1 MTLADPNYKR
11 HIEQLQQAEQ
21 TSLKHVA
28 ASTGPAPT
36 AAQPKTLQ
44 LTPEQTTL
52 VAKIRHSAWKDYLQQ
67 PRWCAWFQG
76 DPKPDGDGFAK
87 VPIGSH
93 SDPKT
98 WRTFDELCAKL
109 KPGQGIGYNFL
120 GGDLHPLDLD
130 HVRNPHSGDICKEA
144 MLLLSRLGSFTEYSI
159 SGRGLHVIFKGNVR
173 GKQLGHSCIQYW
185 NPKNSPRFFTVTADV
200 VGEAFSTIKDVGD
213 DFNFVYAQA
222 AHISAKCREELA
234 TVDPEQ
240 YAKLPVECAP
250 VESATR
256 EKAKTKTRKVA
267 KGFDIYDFLKFYK
280 LEIDNETNNDL
291 GHCIRLTSCPIK
303 GDKHVGQNGTST
315 NFIFPTKDGGLAFHC
330 QSTGCVEKTVHDVI
344 KQLAEDH
351 GLYPKP
357 IYEEKPDGAYRVE
370 IVSHCASTIKSETWE
385 WIVAGYLPKGAE
397 VHLFAGKGRGKT
409 KVCNYFNKLAN
420 DQGLRVIRFN
430 MEDHEASILKP
441 TMYASGC
448 NLELTEV
455 VDRAALASKD
465 GKQMQTSIDF
475 SQPEFVAALEELVNK
490 FGDVGLV
497 IIEPINNYK
506 GRSKAISEDDMRP
519 IHTAL
524 ATLAEKLNI
533 CILVVS
539 HTNRKKDVDIQEKAH
554 GAGSGINVARV
565 NLYLDVD
572 REGGDPD
579 ERILAD
585 AGSNIKVGKSIV
597 FKIVEQQPF
606 ELDGVTHKEIAIA
619 VFDRETETTAQDM
632 LTGGESPTI
641 QSQAVEIA
649 SWLIEYLTDK
659 GEVRKD
665 VVVGAARQFSKDWT
679 QANIEKTFNR
689 RLKKTSNSRTVGG
702 GKNKTTF
709 WSLGKK
715 EQTVVPFDK
724 SKTSTQEIIQ

>member
-1 MTLADPNYKR
+1 
-11 HIEQLQQAEQ
+11 
-21 TSLKHVA
+21 LK
-28 ASTGPAPT
+28 S
-36 AAQPKTLQ
+36 
-44 LTPEQTTL
+44 
-52 VAKIRHSAWKDYLQQ
+52 
-67 PRWCAWFQG
+67 
-76 DPKPDGDGFAK
+76 
-87 VPIGSH
+87 
-93 SDPKT
+93 
-98 WRTFDELCAKL
+98 TFDELCKKL

-130 HVRNPHSGDICKEA
+130 HVRNTQTGMICNEA
-144 MLLLSRLGSFTEYSI
+144 MVLLSRLQTFSEISI
-159 SGRGLHVIFKGNVR
+159 SGRGLHVLFKGNVR
-173 GKQLGHSCIQYW
+173 GHQLTETCVQYW
-185 NPKNSPRFFTVTADV
+185 NPAKAPRFFTVTADV

-213 DFNFVYAQA
+213 DFNYIFATA

-234 TVDPEQ
+234 TIDPEQ
-240 YAKLPVECAP
+240 YAKLPAEP
-250 VESATR
+250 VK
-256 EKAKTKTRKVA
+256 KAA
-267 KGFDIYDFLKFYK
+267 KSRIKSRDKKKQRHPDFNMEAFLSWAS
-280 LEIDNETNNDL
+280 LPIDNITDNTIGKL
-291 GHCIRLTSCPIK
+291 YRVTTCPIK
-303 GDKHVGQNGTST
+303 GEKHVGQNSTTT
-315 NFIFPTKDGGLAFHC
+315 NFGLTADGGLMFHC
-330 QSTGCVEKTVHDVI
+330 QSTGCVDYHFSDVL
-344 KQLAEDH
+344 KVLEEVL
-351 GLYPKP
+351 GKYPGK
-357 IYEEKPDGAYRVE
+357 IYEDKPDGAYRVE
-370 IVSHCASTIKSETWE
+370 IVSHRASTIKSETWE
-385 WIVAGYLPKGAE
+385 WIVPGYLPKGAE

-420 DQGLRVIRFN
+420 DQVLRVIRFN

-441 TMYASGC
+441 NMYAAGC

-465 GKQMQTSIDF
+465 GKQLSTSIDF
-475 SQPEFVAALEELVNK
+475 SQPEFVTALEELINK

-565 NLYLDVD
+565 NLYLDAD

-597 FKIVEQQPF
+597 FKIVEQPPF

-619 VFDRETETTAQDM
+619 VFDRETETSAQDM
-632 LTGGESPTI
+632 LTGGESPAI
-641 QSQAVEIA
+641 QSQARDIA
-649 SWLIEYLTDK
+649 TWLIEYLTDK

-665 VVVGAARQFSKDWT
+665 VVVGAAKQFNKDWT

-689 RLKKTSNSRTVGG
+689 RLKKTSQSRTVGG
-702 GKNKTTF
+702 GKNKVTS

-715 EQTVVPFDK
+715 EQACVPFDK
-724 SKTSTQEIIQ
+724 AADGLGCPA